1 MTPLLDIEGILAA
14 GRQQTGTKAFHMA
27 RLKETGFTVP
37 RTWCIPTPVY
47 EAYLADTGIRDR
59 IGIELNRKAF
69 DRMRWEEIWDAA
81 LRIRNFFLNTPL
93 PVFLE
98 DRLTRELEAACKDF
112 PVAVRS
118 SAPGEDEKA
127 SSFAGLHA
135 SFLNITGP
143 ASILTHVRLVWASLF
158 SDAALLYRR
167 ELGLAVERSTMAV
180 LIQELI
186 PSDCSGVF
194 FSRNPSDSSQMLI
207 EAVWGLNQGLV
218 DGDIDPDRWHL
229 DQATGRI
236 TAHHAPKRSH
246 CIRAG
251 TGGVERVPLPTALAG
266 QPPLEPAMIDQ
277 VREAGRRLESLFE
290 QPQDMEWTFWQD
302 RFYVLQSRAI
312 TTSVSKDTDDKRTWY
327 LSLHRSYD
335 NLKALY
341 DKIEHRLIPEMIRAA
356 EDLGRIDLPVL
367 SHLDLCADI
376 ERRQAVY
383 DHWVKVYRADFIP
396 FAHGIRLFGQVYNDA
411 VKPADPYEF
420 MILLENTGLKSVRRN
435 ILLEELA
442 ECIRTDPALGR
453 TLAQHGRAPSDHR
466 FSRLLADFIEEFG
479 DLSCTTGTGNEC
491 QYGDTAIIRI
501 LLAYARRPAK
511 SPVPSDP
518 GELEKTYLQAFVPE
532 RRAYAGELLHLGRE
546 SFRLRD
552 DDNILLGRIEARL
565 HEALQQGQARLS
577 AAGADRADLA
587 CLKTI
592 PALGADTPSVSI
604 ASASGTSQ
612 NIKAVEQDPVS
623 DRWFRARQIVGH
635 PAGQGIAR
643 GTARVI
649 RDPRDLTE
657 FTEGEVLICQGVDPN
672 MTFVIPLAAA
682 VVEERGGMLI
692 HGAII
697 AREYGLPCVTGA
709 DRILEYIRT
718 GDRITVDGY
727 LGIVTCET
735 DPI

>member
-1 MTPLLDIEGILAA
+1 MTPLLDIQGILAA
-14 GRQQTGTKAFHMA
+14 GRQKTGTKAFHMA
-27 RLKETGFTVP
+27 RLQENGFAVP

-47 EAYLADTGIRDR
+47 EAYLADTGIQDR

-69 DRMRWEEIWDAA
+69 DRMRWEEIWDVS

-93 PVFLE
+93 PGPLE
-98 DRLTRELEAACKDF
+98 DRLTRALAAACNDF

-135 SFLNITGP
+135 SFLNVTSP

-158 SDAALLYRR
+158 SDAALLYRK

-194 FSRNPSDSSQMLI
+194 FSRNPADSSQMLI

-218 DGDIDPDRWHL
+218 DGDVDPDRWHL
-229 DQATGRI
+229 DRGNGRI
-236 TAHHAPKRSH
+236 LVHHAPARFY
-246 CIRAG
+246 CIQAG
-251 TGGVERVPLPTALAG
+251 AGGVERVSLPLEMADK
-266 QPPLEPAMIDQ
+266 PPLETVMIDQ
-277 VREAGRRLESLFE
+277 VREAGCRLESIFG
-290 QPQDMEWTFWQD
+290 QPQDVEWTFWQG

-312 TTSVSKDTDDKRTWY
+312 TTSTAADTDDKRTWY

-335 NLKALY
+335 NLRALY
-341 DKIEHRLIPEMIRAA
+341 DKIEHRLIPEMIQAA
-356 EDLGRIDLPVL
+356 KDLGRINLSDLTP
-367 SHLDLCADI
+367 SDLCAEIDH
-376 ERRQAVY
+376 RQAVY
-383 DHWVKVYRADFIP
+383 DHWVKVYWADFIP
-396 FAHGIRLFGQVYNDA
+396 FAHGIRLFGQIYNDA
-411 VKPADPYEF
+411 VQPSDPYEF
-420 MILLENTGLKSVRRN
+420 MTLLENTGLKSVRRN
-435 ILLEELA
+435 TLLEELA
-442 ECIRTDPALGR
+442 ECIRTDPGLAR
-453 TLAQHGRAPSDHR
+453 TLKDHGTAPPDHL
-466 FSRLLADFIEEFG
+466 FSRHLADFIDEFG

-511 SPVPSDP
+511 LPVPSDP
-518 GELEKTYLQAFVPE
+518 GALEDTYLRSFAQD
-532 RRAYAGELLHLGRE
+532 RQAYAKDLLHLGRE

-552 DDNILLGRIEARL
+552 DDNIHLGRIEARL
-565 HEALQQGQARLS
+565 HEAIQEGQARLS
-577 AAGADRADLA
+577 GPESDQEDLLCLTKIPALAAGALA
-587 CLKTI
+587 
-592 PALGADTPSVSI
+592 
-604 ASASGTSQ
+604 ASGT
-612 NIKAVEQDPVS
+612 AQDTEAGDQDAVS
-623 DRWFRARQIVGH
+623 DRWFRARQVVGH

-649 RDPRDLTE
+649 RDPGDLTG

-718 GDRITVDGY
+718 GDRVTVDGY

-735 DPI
+735 DPV

>member
-1 MTPLLDIEGILAA
+1 MTPLLDTQGILKA
-14 GRQQTGTKAFHMA
+14 GKQETGTKAFHMA
-27 RLKETGFTVP
+27 RLQENGFSIP

-47 EAYLADTGIRDR
+47 EAYLADTGIQDR
-59 IGIELNRKAF
+59 IGIEINRKAF
-69 DRMRWEEIWDAA
+69 DRMRWEEIWDVS

-93 PVFLE
+93 PRHLE
-98 DRLTRELEAACKDF
+98 DRLTRALASACSDF

-135 SFLNITGP
+135 SFLNISGP
-143 ASILTHVRLVWASLF
+143 SSILTHVRLVWASLF
-158 SDAALLYRR
+158 SDAALLYRK

-180 LIQELI
+180 LIQELM
-186 PSDCSGVF
+186 PSDCAGVF
-194 FSRNPSDSSQMLI
+194 FSLNPADRSQMLI
-207 EAVWGLNQGLV
+207 ESVWGLNQGLV
-218 DGDIDPDRWHL
+218 DGDVDPDRWHL
-229 DQATGRI
+229 DRATGRI
-236 TAHHAPKRSH
+236 TAHHAPARSH
-246 CIRAG
+246 FIQAG
-251 TGGVERVPLPTALAG
+251 TGGVKMIPLPPHLADK
-266 QPPLEPAMIDQ
+266 PPLNPAMIDQ
-277 VREAGRRLESLFE
+277 VRDAGNRLESLFG
-290 QPQDMEWTFWQD
+290 QPQDVEWTFCKD

-312 TTSVSKDTDDKRTWY
+312 TTSGATDADDKRTWY

-335 NLKALY
+335 NLRALY
-341 DKIEHRLIPEMIRAA
+341 DKIEHRLIPQMIDAA
-356 EDLGRIDLPVL
+356 ADLGRIDLSALPV
-367 SHLDLCADI
+367 SDLCAEI
-376 ERRQAVY
+376 LRRQEIY
-383 DHWVKVYRADFIP
+383 DHWVKVYWADFIP

-411 VKPADPYEF
+411 VRPADPYEF
-420 MILLENTGLKSVRRN
+420 MTLLENTGLKSVRRN
-435 ILLEELA
+435 TLLEELA

-453 TLAQHGRAPSDHR
+453 TLAQHGRAPADHP
-466 FSRLLADFIEEFG
+466 FSRQLTGFIDEFG

-511 SPVPSDP
+511 SPAPSDP
-518 GELEKTYLQAFVPE
+518 GVLEAAYFQAFDPD
-532 RRAYAGELLHLGRE
+532 RQAYAKDLLHLGRE

-552 DDNILLGRIEARL
+552 DDNIHLGRIEARL
-565 HEALQQGQARLS
+565 QEAVQQGQARLS
-577 AAGADRADLA
+577 GPESDPAVLA
-587 CLKTI
+587 CLTEI
-592 PALGADTPSVSI
+592 PALAAGTPP
-604 ASASGTSQ
+604 APGTSQ
-612 NIKAVEQDPVS
+612 KSQADEKDTVS

-649 RDPRDLTE
+649 REPGDLAD
-657 FTEGEVLICQGVDPN
+657 FIEGEVLICQGVDPN

-709 DRILEYIRT
+709 DQILDYIHT

-735 DPI
+735 DPV